1 MAPGLAMDYRIW
13 VEAGKEECFYQ
24 YVQPG
29 AQFYVS
35 FHTLRGG
42 DGMTGF
48 AVRDPTGQLVHP
60 YQWKK
65 QSEYETTSETGGYF
79 TSCIDNQFSRFAG
92 KLVNMYLTTF
102 RYDEWEKHSEELEQY
117 DIVATNFTNGLG
129 LVDHK
134 VQISK
139 QYLSHSRSRAA
150 SDWELLISNNAYV
163 MRWSLIQVVVVVA
176 TGCLQVFFVRKLFD
190 THTKPRGRI

>member
-1 MAPGLAMDYRIW
+1 MLVLYKRFGDKMTPLL
-13 VEAGKEECFYQ
+13 FSQ
-24 YVQPG
+24 
-29 AQFYVS
+29 
-35 FHTLRGG
+35 TLRGG

-102 RYDEWEKHSEELEQY
+102 R
-117 DIVATNFTNGLG
+117 
-129 LVDHK
+129 
-134 VQISK
+134 
-139 QYLSHSRSRAA
+139 
-150 SDWELLISNNAYV
+150 
-163 MRWSLIQVVVVVA
+163 
-176 TGCLQVFFVRKLFD
+176 
-190 THTKPRGRI
+190 